1 MAKHVVKRPE
11 WLDAEKV
18 VDIYSVSGCFSGDF
32 AEYINYWRHNGYWL
46 FDSPQVIREVA
57 ALAKSDLS
65 RTKLF
70 YYEVFEQEYTEEA
83 EQPWS
88 VFSPEPSFVT
98 NILAPAAKVLEGFDV
113 VTFWAKT
120 NPEHSPLSCN
130 SLANTIPTN
139 QHCLLADLDTAK
151 RLLESGA
158 FFGSE
163 PGPRRIFA
171 VYSIEW

>member
-70 YYEVFEQEYTEEA
+70 Y
-83 EQPWS
+83 
-88 VFSPEPSFVT
+88 
-98 NILAPAAKVLEGFDV
+98 
-113 VTFWAKT
+113 
-120 NPEHSPLSCN
+120 
-130 SLANTIPTN
+130 SLW
-139 QHCLLADLDTAK
+139 
-151 RLLESGA
+151 
-158 FFGSE
+158 
-163 PGPRRIFA
+163 
-171 VYSIEW
+171 V